1 LINGLSGGLGTK
13 RDPWIMAR
21 RRKKR
26 DKRWMWVAKPGDRI
40 FVGRIAVI
48 PSKKLSRREFRTL
61 EEILNIYGRML
72 GDVLP
77 HASRNII
84 ENYYRLKNEKYRE
97 LRSMYPNIPSHY
109 IHGLC
114 QDAVERVSPL
124 RRNRARQYSREI
136 FDELVK
142 HLDLGKRDLRGR
154 RLVRYLW
161 RRSWEIARHQ
171 VDLEMSDG
179 ILVPRINSAS
189 LWLVDDHVWKP
200 IDATKIRI
208 NGFENTFFTSVVIN
222 THRGW
227 VHLDLEP
234 SKEFYKLL
242 ARGFKSIP
250 HAKIKLD
257 RRNRRVFFHLSL
269 EKEIEIYRPENI
281 KPVDVNE
288 NSVATLYEAF
298 AVILET
304 DLAKTTLGYSYRK
317 KSIQKR
323 NGSDGREARKAMEKL
338 KERKKKRDYRMKTAN
353 LIVRDAL
360 RTRGVIVIERI
371 SGDDIRIMIARY
383 KNKQLRHRI
392 YQSAL
397 KGELNAIIDRAKE
410 YGVPVLIVDPR
421 NTSKIC
427 PLHRVTIEYG
437 EDRKG
442 ICSKGGERWH
452 REVVALI
459 NIYFKALEA
468 LYEGSAQKGFGDPRV
483 DGSPMP
489 LGSTATHEPI
499 EIPRSLWGRWK
510 SLDDHRD
517 VITSLWVK
525 KQSNTNKLISM
536 TINDHRG
543 TSGKSRGL

>member
-1 LINGLSGGLGTK
+1 MIVGMLLYSFIINYWLKWRFRGGQGLG
-13 RDPWIMAR
+13 IMAR
-21 RRKKR
+21 GKRKR
-26 DKRWMWVAKPGDRI
+26 DKRWMWVVKPGDKIVVSRT
-40 FVGRIAVI
+40 AVI
-48 PSKKLSRREFRTL
+48 PSKKLSRRDFKVL
-61 EEILNIYGRML
+61 EEILNIYSRML
-72 GDVLP
+72 ENVLP

-84 ENYYRLKNEKYRE
+84 ESYYRLKNEKYHE
-97 LRSMYPNIPSHY
+97 LRNIYPDIPSHY
-109 IHGLC
+109 IHGVC
-114 QDAVERVSPL
+114 QDAVERISSL

-142 HLDLGKRDLRGR
+142 YLNLGKKDLRGR
-154 RLVRYLW
+154 RIVRYLW

-171 VDLEMSDG
+171 VDLEMGDG
-179 ILVPRINSAS
+179 ILVPRINSVS

-200 IDATKIRI
+200 IDATKINI
-208 NGFENTFFTSVVIN
+208 NGFENIFFTSVAIN

-242 ARGFKSIP
+242 ARGFKPSS

-257 RRNRRVFFHLSL
+257 RRNRRVIFHLSL
-269 EKEIEIYRPENI
+269 EKEVEIYKPGNI

-288 NSVATLYEAF
+288 NSVATLYGAF

-317 KSIQKR
+317 KSIRRR
-323 NGSDGREARKAMEKL
+323 NGSDGREARKAMKKL
-338 KERKKKRDYRMKTAN
+338 KEGKKKRDYRMKTAN
-353 LIVRDAL
+353 MIVRDAL
-360 RTRGVIVIERI
+360 RMKGVIVVERI
-371 SGDDIRIMIARY
+371 SGEDIRVMIARY
-383 KNKQLRHRI
+383 RNKQLRHRI

-397 KGELNAIIDRAKE
+397 KGELNAIIDKARE
-410 YGVPVLIVDPR
+410 YGVPVLMVDPR

-427 PLHRVTIEYG
+427 PIHNAPIEYG
-437 EDRKG
+437 EDRIG
-442 ICSKGGERWH
+442 ICSKGDERWH

-459 NIYFKALEA
+459 NIYLKALEA

-483 DGSPMP
+483 DGSPVP

-517 VITSLWVK
+517 VIASLWIK
-525 KQSNTNKLISM
+525 KQNNPKQIN
-536 TINDHRG
+536 INDNQ
-543 TSGKSRGL
+543 